1 MSARQDW
8 EEVYKLFDPEQPAYD
23 SRIRV
28 DRTDGPVTQIVKA
41 LGRPFGTPHVLFTGT
56 TGTGKTTEL
65 LRLTEQRRDAE
76 LVVFLDLQRHFSD
89 VVQDPSALE
98 KISPW
103 EVCFLAGLHLIATFR
118 RQCGMELPEALV
130 RDFAEA
136 WSRAARRTD
145 TPRAAEVDVGVLTKA
160 LLTVASGGV
169 ALATGA
175 SAAAV
180 PVMGKLVAD
189 AFGALKLSLPVG
201 RSARDLPDQDPDMQT
216 MLGCVNN
223 LVTEARRKSRP
234 VLFVIDGLD
243 RIRDIERAKALFVD
257 SQMISKLECPSI
269 VCGPFAL
276 RHHPSTAAI
285 RGWSAVC
292 VLVNEPVL
300 LQSDPRKPGPG
311 VDFFCKLFERRVE
324 HIQQRNNQRLIPDD
338 LLRRL
343 AYRSGGR
350 ARDFIRFVQAV
361 AELAWD
367 ADEAV
372 ASEKTVKGVL
382 DTIRRQH
389 EIGLHKGHIQM
400 LEEIAADPEHR
411 LPEHPL
417 AQELLT
423 YSTLL
428 PYPNESEWYYPHPLL
443 TMHLVKEPG
452 STPSSAS

>member
-23 SRIRV
+23 SKIRV
-28 DRTDGPVTQIVKA
+28 ERNDGPVTQIVKA
-41 LGRPFGTPHVLFTGT
+41 LARPFGTPRVLFTGT
-56 TGTGKTTEL
+56 VGTGKTTEL
-65 LRLTEQRRDAE
+65 LRLAEARRDHE
-76 LVVFLDLQRHFSD
+76 LVVLLDIERHFSE

-98 KISPW
+98 KVSPW
-103 EVCFLAGLHLIATFR
+103 EVCFLAGLHLIAEFR
-118 RQCGMELPEALV
+118 RQCAMELPEALV

-136 WSRAARRTD
+136 WSRAARGSG
-145 TPRAAEVDVGVLTKA
+145 TPKAAEVDVGVLTKA
-160 LLTVASGGV
+160 LLTMASGGV
-169 ALATGA
+169 AMATGTP
-175 SAAAV
+175 AAAV

-189 AFGALKLSLPVG
+189 AFAALKLNLPVG
-201 RSARDLPDQDPDMQT
+201 RSVRELPDQDPDIQT

-223 LVTEARRKSRP
+223 LVTEAGRKSRP
-234 VLFVIDGLD
+234 VLFVIDGID

-257 SQMISKLECPSI
+257 SQVISKLACPSI
-269 VCGPFAL
+269 VCGPSAL

-285 RGWSAVC
+285 RGWSVC

-311 VDFFCKLFERRVE
+311 VEFFCELFDRRVDP
-324 HIQQRNNQRLIPDD
+324 IQQRSNRRLIPDP

-350 ARDFIRFVQAV
+350 ARDFVRFVRSV

-372 ASEKTVKGVL
+372 ASEKTVDDVL
-382 DTIRRQH
+382 DSMRRQREMGLNVGH
-389 EIGLHKGHIQM
+389 IGL
-400 LEEIAADPEHR
+400 LEKIAADPEHR
-411 LPEHPL
+411 FPHDPL
-417 AQELLT
+417 AYELLN
-423 YSTLL
+423 YGTLL
-428 PYPNESEWYYPHPLL
+428 PYPNESEWFYPHPLL

>member
-1 MSARQDW
+1 MAARQDW

-28 DRTDGPVTQIVKA
+28 DRTDGPVTQ
-41 LGRPFGTPHVLFTGT
+41 
-56 TGTGKTTEL
+56 
-65 LRLTEQRRDAE
+65 
-76 LVVFLDLQRHFSD
+76 
-89 VVQDPSALE
+89 
-98 KISPW
+98 
-103 EVCFLAGLHLIATFR
+103 
-118 RQCGMELPEALV
+118 
-130 RDFAEA
+130 
-136 WSRAARRTD
+136 
-145 TPRAAEVDVGVLTKA
+145 
-160 LLTVASGGV
+160 
-169 ALATGA
+169 
-175 SAAAV
+175 
-180 PVMGKLVAD
+180 
-189 AFGALKLSLPVG
+189 
-201 RSARDLPDQDPDMQT
+201 T

-243 RIRDIERAKALFVD
+243 LNRDIERAKALFVD
-257 SQMISKLECPSI
+257 SQMISKLECSSI

-300 LQSDPRKPGPG
+300 LQADPRKPGPG
-311 VDFFCKLFERRVE
+311 VDFFCKLFDRRVE
-324 HIQQRNNQRLIPDD
+324 HIQQRNHQKLIPDE

-372 ASEKTVKGVL
+372 ASEKTVNGVL
-382 DTIRRQH
+382 DTMRRQR
-389 EIGLHKGHIQM
+389 EMGLHKGHIQM

-411 LPEHPL
+411 LPAHPL

-423 YSTLL
+423 YGTLL